1 MSTLCTVTVYRIRQ
15 TNMCIKFYFLTSL
28 SLFFSLRFQ
37 FFSFISTFST
47 VESHK
52 PFFVLNQS
60 FSLTSFKFNQ
70 TWVENWTKSY
80 EIEFKRNS
88 SNYCSLSLLVKLSII
103 DRYFLSFISES
114 QTTSYDHQLMVR
126 TGNQILSNNISL
138 ASLL

>member
-1 MSTLCTVTVYRIRQ
+1 VHQILLFHQFIIVFLVRIP
-15 TNMCIKFYFLTSL
+15 I
-28 SLFFSLRFQ
+28 LFIWS
-37 FFSFISTFST
+37 FST

-52 PFFVLNQS
+52 VFFCADQS

-88 SNYCSLSLLVKLSII
+88 PNYCSLSLWIKLSII
-103 DRYFLSFISES
+103 DRYLLSFISES

-126 TGNQILSNNISL
+126 TGNKILSNNISL
-138 ASLL
+138 PQALPKTKL